1 MAVLDELSLRRWA
14 IVRLREIGGCE
25 DINPQVANSQ
35 KRPLTEEEILQKME
49 ELRLLLA
56 ERLAQVSKG

>member
-1 MAVLDELSLRRWA
+1 MAVLDELSLRRLA
-14 IVRLREIGGCE
+14 IVRLREIGGCG